1 MFIIVLFMYLILFPL
16 LIINGILQWFKDNIS
31 IIYILL
37 VIISIP
43 IKVPLAFMYLILY
56 SILESL
62 NYSKIN
68 ELENPE
74 VLMKF

>member
-1 MFIIVLFMYLILFPL
+1 MYLILFPL

-37 VIISIP
+37 IIISIP
-43 IKVPLAFMYLILY
+43 IKVPLAFIYLILY

>member
-1 MFIIVLFMYLILFPL
+1 MYLILFPL

-37 VIISIP
+37 IIISIP
-43 IKVPLAFMYLILY
+43 IKVPLAFIYVILY